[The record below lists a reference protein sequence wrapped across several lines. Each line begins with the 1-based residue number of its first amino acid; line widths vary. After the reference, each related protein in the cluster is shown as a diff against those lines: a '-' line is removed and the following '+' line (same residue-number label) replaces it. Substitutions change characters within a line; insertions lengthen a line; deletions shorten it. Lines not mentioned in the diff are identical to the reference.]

1 MSLRVMVSQSEE
13 LCLVFLFKMEPEDA
27 EESFEKLS
35 SGYHT
40 AISLMYPRQLRLA
53 LRDQAKQHYSRNW
66 GGTRQDPPFTEE
78 VLVGVSQGRK
88 KHSLFEGMFSG
99 RFSMFQPMGPQP
111 YTQG

>member
-13 LCLVFLFKMEPEDA
+13 FCLVFLFKMEPEDA

-40 AISLMYPRQLRLA
+40 AIALMYPRQLRLA
-53 LRDQAKQHYSRNW
+53 LRDQARQHYSRNW
-66 GGTRQDPPFTEE
+66 GGPTFTEE

-88 KHSLFEGMFSG
+88 KHSLFEVFW
-99 RFSMFQPMGPQP
+99 
-111 YTQG
+111 